1 MQIGVYAYHEKD
13 PIFIANDLEAD
24 DLTYTETY
32 RPQNVLLGGVMAI
45 LASLACFGCIGYG
58 CFRVTKRE
66 IRRAE
71 ERRRMKYGIAQMSMQ
86 EFSEQKDF
94 SKSGIEE
101 SDEAPSSDK
110 KKSREEEFAE
120 L

>member
-1 MQIGVYAYHEKD
+1 MYAYHEKD

-110 KKSREEEFAE
+110 KKDREEEFAE